1 MSRGYLSMS
10 MTRKEM
16 EQCRS
21 LRYEIASIES
31 AMRSPRSTIVAVF
44 YKDYRT
50 GKGVPKSRQEVD
62 HGEEELRILK
72 GSLSICKRKLAKRLL
87 QAEKFIEGVE
97 DTEMRTILRMYYLNN
112 ASQKE
117 IGDMMHYSQTAIST
131 KLSVFWISQGDKDKT
146 RSKRRK

>member
-1 MSRGYLSMS
+1 

-31 AMRSPRSTIVAVF
+31 AMHSPRSTVVAVF

-50 GKGVPKSRQEVD
+50 GKVIPKSRQEVD
-62 HGEEELRILK
+62 NGEEELRILK
-72 GSLSICKRKLAKRLL
+72 GNLRICKRKLAKRLL
-87 QAEKFIEGVE
+87 QAEKFIEEVE
-97 DTEMRTILRMYYLNN
+97 DVEMRTILRMYYLNN

-117 IGDMMHYSQTAIST
+117 IGDLMHYSQTAIST
-131 KLSVFWISQGDKDKT
+131 KLRVFWFSQGDKDT
-146 RSKRRK
+146 SRSHRRK

>member
-1 MSRGYLSMS
+1 MLQYS
-10 MTRKEM
+10 TR
-16 EQCRS
+16 
-21 LRYEIASIES
+21 
-31 AMRSPRSTIVAVF
+31 TIGQA
-44 YKDYRT
+44 
-50 GKGVPKSRQEVD
+50 
-62 HGEEELRILK
+62 K

>member
-1 MSRGYLSMS
+1 
-10 MTRKEM
+10 M

-21 LRYEIASIES
+21 LRYEIASIET

-72 GSLSICKRKLAKRLL
+72 GSLNICKRKLAKRLL

-97 DTEMRTILRMYYLNN
+97 DAEMRTILRMYYINN
-112 ASQKE
+112 SSQKE
-117 IGDMMHYSQTAIST
+117 IGEMMHYSQTAIST
-131 KLSVFWISQGDKDKT
+131 KLNTFWFSQGDKDKT

>member
-1 MSRGYLSMS
+1 
-10 MTRKEM
+10 M

-50 GKGVPKSRQEVD
+50 GRGVPKSRQEVD
-62 HGEEELRILK
+62 NGEEDLRILRGNLK
-72 GSLSICKRKLAKRLL
+72 ICKRKLAKRLL
-87 QAEKFIEGVE
+87 QAEKFIEEVD
-97 DTEMRTILRMYYLNN
+97 DTEMRTILRMYYINN

-117 IGDMMHYSQTAIST
+117 IGDLMHYSQTAIST
-131 KLSVFWISQGDKDKT
+131 KLRVFWFSQGDKDKS
-146 RSKRRK
+146 RSHRRK

>member
-1 MSRGYLSMS
+1 
-10 MTRKEM
+10 M

-31 AMRSPRSTIVAVF
+31 AMRSPRSTVVAVF

-131 KLSVFWISQGDKDKT
+131 KLSVFWVSQGDKDKT

>member
-1 MSRGYLSMS
+1 MS

-21 LRYEIASIES
+21 LRYEIASIET

-72 GSLSICKRKLAKRLL
+72 GSLNICKRKLAKRLL

-97 DTEMRTILRMYYLNN
+97 DAEMRTILRMYYINN
-112 ASQKE
+112 SSQKE
-117 IGDMMHYSQTAIST
+117 IGEMMHYSQTAIST
-131 KLSVFWISQGDKDKT
+131 KLNTFWFSQGDKDKT